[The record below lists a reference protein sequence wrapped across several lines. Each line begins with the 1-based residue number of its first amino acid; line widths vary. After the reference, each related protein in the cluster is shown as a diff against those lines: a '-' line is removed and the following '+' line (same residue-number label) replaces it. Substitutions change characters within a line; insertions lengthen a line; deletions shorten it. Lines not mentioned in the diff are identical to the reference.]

1 MERNVS
7 SLAIV
12 LHSQRY
18 GQLNRRLKLLSV
30 DFGIIDVVSY
40 GARKSLKAVKAEVFT
55 DAQFFLYYN
64 PVKKDYTLKDAQV
77 VATHDEI
84 REDLVLTYCALFF
97 CELLLKTN
105 GGQSA
110 GEYRLLSTALD
121 LLSQAPEFSD
131 RVLIQF
137 IHRLTNLLGLRTDLT
152 SCPLCE
158 REYGPQ
164 EVLSF
169 SSSLSCPC
177 CSECAS
183 LESNM
188 LLPPGA
194 RRYLVLTSAMGYAQS
209 VLVPLSPTATSRI
222 KNYLLRYA
230 QIVAGGTLKTLSA
243 GILQTAGDQ

>member
-30 DFGIIDVVSY
+30 DYGIIDVISY
-40 GARKSLKAVKAEVFT
+40 GARKSLKSVKAEVFT

-64 PVKKDYTLKDAQV
+64 PVKKDYTLKDAEV
-77 VATHDEI
+77 VATHDDI
-84 REDLVLTYCALFF
+84 RDDLVRTYCALLF
-97 CELLLKTN
+97 CELVLKTN
-105 GGQSA
+105 GGESA
-110 GEYRLLSTALD
+110 GEYQLLSTALD
-121 LLSQAPEFSD
+121 LLSEAPLYSD
-131 RVLIQF
+131 RILIQF
-137 IHRLTNLLGLRTDLT
+137 IHRLTDLLGLRTDLS
-152 SCPLCE
+152 SCPICE
-158 REYGPQ
+158 REYGQQ

-169 SSSLSCPC
+169 SSALSCPC

-194 RRYLVLTSAMGYAQS
+194 RRYLVATSPMGYEKS
-209 VLVPLSPTATSRI
+209 VQVQLSPTATSRI

-230 QIVAGGTLKTLSA
+230 QIITGGTLKTLSA
-243 GILQTAGDQ
+243 GILQGAADQ

>member
-12 LHSQRY
+12 LHSQRH

-30 DFGIIDVVSY
+30 DFGIIDVISY
-40 GARKSLKAVKAEVFT
+40 GARKSLKSVKAEVFT

-77 VATHDEI
+77 VATHDDI
-84 REDLVLTYCALFF
+84 RDDLSRTYCALFF

-105 GGQSA
+105 GGESA
-110 GEYRLLSTALD
+110 GEYQLLSTALD
-121 LLSQAPEFSD
+121 MLTAFPKRTDQI
-131 RVLIQF
+131 LIQF
-137 IHRLTNLLGLRTDLT
+137 VHRVTDLLGLRTDLT
-152 SCPLCE
+152 SCPICE
-158 REYGPQ
+158 RVYG
-164 EVLSF
+164 EKEILSF

-177 CSECAS
+177 CSACAS
-183 LESNM
+183 LDSGM

-194 RRYLVLTSAMGYAQS
+194 RRYLVLTSKLGYEES
-209 VLVPLSPTATSRI
+209 VLVPLSPTATQRI

-230 QIVAGGTLKTLSA
+230 QIITGGTLKTLSA
-243 GILQTAGDQ
+243 GILQEGADQ